1 MSSLKDGRLAFLAFS
16 ALQKARTD
24 RDDGS
29 FSFEDLC
36 LLIDDEPD
44 RISSCLEMLEKVG
57 MVDSFLALGDYGI
70 REEHYKLSDGWKVAE
85 EYHRAQQAMKL
96 KKEAKML
103 RDGGWI

>member
-1 MSSLKDGRLAFLAFS
+1 MSYLKDGRLAFLVFS

-24 RDDGS
+24 REDGS

-36 LLIDDEPD
+36 LLVDDEPH
-44 RISSCLEMLEKVG
+44 RISSCLEWLKGAG
-57 MVDSFLALGDYGI
+57 MVESFAALGEYGI
-70 REEHYKLSDGWKVAE
+70 REEHYKLTEGWNMAE